1 MASILHHLLCIIVV
15 YIFNFAN
22 AATLSLQLWRPGGF
36 QGMYYERQ
44 RNLFFSLQK
53 LPANFTSRKAEES
66 REIPL
71 HVPSPLILFI
81 VAHLC
86 MIIMYLAPPWS
97 HPETK

>member
-1 MASILHHLLCIIVV
+1 MQLHYHFSYGV
-15 YIFNFAN
+15 
-22 AATLSLQLWRPGGF
+22 QEGF
-36 QGMYYERQ
+36 KVCTMKDKEIYSFPCK
-44 RNLFFSLQK
+44 NC
-53 LPANFTSRKAEES
+53 LPNFTNRKAEES

-86 MIIMYLAPPWS
+86 MIIMYLAPPRS